1 MLKTLQN
8 SLKVFI
14 CNFCLS
20 PNASLSWL
28 STSFLPRVRHLWIRC
43 NGVPFA
49 KTWIEH
55 LPRILDSIFQL
66 PVQITFFTTIR
77 TVMSSFKIR
86 AKTSSG
92 WIISTSVLYIC
103 RRRHDCHAL
112 SKLKS
117 YLYMLHLSVIAKT
130 RYVIGEIQVLFVLQ
144 VLKQLP

>member
-1 MLKTLQN
+1 MAFLLRR
-8 SLKVFI
+8 LE
-14 CNFCLS
+14 LS
-20 PNASLSWL
+20 TYLESSIPFSSCRSKSLSSPL
-28 STSFLPRVRHLWIRC
+28 S
-43 NGVPFA
+43 VP
-49 KTWIEH
+49 
-55 LPRILDSIFQL
+55 S
-66 PVQITFFTTIR
+66 
-77 TVMSSFKIR
+77 VMSSFKIR

-144 VLKQLP
+144 VLKQLPKSDHFFCGVEIDLWSRNLLEIS